1 MIFNFVSNEYLRGAF
16 GWLSVSLASVTFC
29 FQHFIISACL
39 FGQTMKKRKIITGQN
54 IQSHLQAFC
63 RKVAVVIKIKA

>member
-1 MIFNFVSNEYLRGAF
+1 
-16 GWLSVSLASVTFC
+16 
-29 FQHFIISACL
+29 
-39 FGQTMKKRKIITGQN
+39 MKKRKIITGQN